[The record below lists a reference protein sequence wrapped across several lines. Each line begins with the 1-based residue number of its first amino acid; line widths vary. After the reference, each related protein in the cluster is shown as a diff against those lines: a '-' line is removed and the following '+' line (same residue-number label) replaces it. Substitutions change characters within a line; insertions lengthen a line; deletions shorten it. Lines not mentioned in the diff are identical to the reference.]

1 MTNASL
7 RAAALAG
14 ALAALSA
21 PAIAQDAN
29 TLQFIDIFS
38 LEMASDPR
46 ISPDGSAVVYQR
58 RSNDIMT
65 DQTVSA
71 LWLVDYDGSDHRP
84 LVAGSGNSSSPRWS
98 PDGERI
104 AYVTSESGKTRLMTV
119 FVDTGQSAP
128 LATLPTGAGN
138 LTWSPDGSWLAY
150 TAFVPGP
157 GVQVDIGLPA
167 KPPGAEWA
175 DSALVDETVRYE
187 FDGIGEIPEG
197 SQQVFLISADGGTP
211 RQLTRL
217 EPGNV
222 GGLEWSRD
230 GSEVYFSYGGNQALN
245 FDFGQSDIHAVPAQG
260 GETRQVTDFNG
271 PEGSPDLSPDG
282 RTLAYLGY
290 ENVRTSSQDNRLFLL
305 DLQSGEQRRLLE
317 DFDRSIDA
325 AVWDASGDG
334 LWIRYDEAGRTVLGF
349 VSTGGRLDRITDR
362 LGGTTFGRPYTSG
375 SFTVSA
381 NGRYAATIGAP
392 ADLAN
397 VGVGR
402 RRGDV
407 DQITDL
413 NADVLGRRDLAR
425 IEEITWQSS
434 AEDAREIQGWIAYP
448 PGFDENEDYP
458 LILEIHGGPHTA
470 YGPQFSGEVQLYAAA
485 GYVVLYT
492 NPRGSTSYGEEFS
505 NLIDKAYPGEDV
517 DDLLSGVDA
526 VVSRGFVDPDRL
538 FVTGGSGGGV
548 LTAEIIGNDHRF
560 AAAAVAKPVINWTSF
575 ILAADIG
582 PMIMPYWFGEAP
594 WENPEIYW
602 ERSPL
607 SHVGEVETPTLVL
620 VGAEDRRTPVF
631 EAEQFYNALQ
641 IRGIESR
648 LVRIPG
654 AFHGIADSRPSRLL
668 QKVGHILAWFEA
680 HDPGAENGEE

>member
-1 MTNASL
+1 MSVFA
-7 RAAALAG
+7 RALAAG
-14 ALAALSA
+14 ALAVCA
-21 PAIAQDAN
+21 PALAQAQDRLDFA
-29 TLQFIDIFS
+29 DIFS
-38 LEMASDPR
+38 LEMAADPR
-46 ISPDGSAVVYQR
+46 IAPDGSRVVYQR

-84 LVAGSGNSSSPRWS
+84 LVAGQGNHTSPRWS
-98 PDGERI
+98 PDGASI
-104 AYVTSESGKTRLMTV
+104 AFVTSHENKTRLMM
-119 FVDTGQSAP
+119 VDVASGRTAP

-138 LTWSPDGSWLAY
+138 LSWSPDGAWLAY
-150 TAFVPGP
+150 TAFVPGQ
-157 GVQVDIGLPA
+157 GTQVDIGLPA

-175 DSALVDETVRYE
+175 EPALVDETVMYE
-187 FDGIGEIPEG
+187 FDGVGEIRDG
-197 SQQVFLISADGGTP
+197 AQQVFVISSQGGAP
-211 RQLTRL
+211 RQLTEL

-222 GGLEWSRD
+222 SGLEWSPD
-230 GSEVYFSYGGNQALN
+230 GAEIFFSFGGNQALN
-245 FDFGQSDIHAVPAQG
+245 FDFGQSNIHAVPARG

-271 PEGSPDLSPDG
+271 PEGAPDLSPDG
-282 RTLAYLGY
+282 QTLAFLGY
-290 ENVRTSSQDNRLFLL
+290 ENVRTSNHDNRLFLMDL
-305 DLQSGEQRRLLE
+305 DTGERRQLLS
-317 DFDRSIDA
+317 DLDRGIDQ

-334 LWIRYDEAGRTVLGF
+334 LWIRYDDRGETVLAF
-349 VSTGGRLDRITDR
+349 VTTGGRLTELTDR

-375 SFTVSA
+375 SFSVSD

-392 ADLAN
+392 ADLSN

-407 DQITDL
+407 DVITDL
-413 NADVLGRRDLAR
+413 NGDVLGQRDLAR
-425 IEEITWQSS
+425 IEEITWESP
-434 AEDAREIQGWIAYP
+434 ADGREIQGWIAYP
-448 PGFDENEDYP
+448 PGFDETRDYP

-470 YGPQFSGEVQLYAAA
+470 YGPQFSGEVQLFAAA

-505 NLIDKAYPGEDV
+505 NLIDKAYPGQDV

-526 VVSRGFVDPDRL
+526 VVARGFIDEDRL

-575 ILAADIG
+575 VLAADIG
-582 PMIMPYWFGEAP
+582 PMIWPYWFGELP

-607 SHVGEVETPTLVL
+607 SHVGDVETPTLVL

-631 EAEQFYNALQ
+631 ESEQYYNALQ

-668 QKVGHILAWFEA
+668 QKVGHILAWFEE
-680 HDPGAENGEE
+680 HDPGAEE